1 MRKPV
6 YKTPTARFI
15 RFDNKDV
22 IVASRGDLGKTCW
35 APRLD
40 ASYCKYAGDSSQEN
54 ECGLSGLHSCFVSPP
69 GSGLIETCPS
79 SDNGYY
85 VNSVGPSDI

>member
-35 APRLD
+35 APLLES
-40 ASYCKYAGDSSQEN
+40 SYCTNMGDSSQEN
-54 ECGLSGLHSCFVSPP
+54 ECWLSGLHSCFVSPP
-69 GSGLIETCPS
+69 GSGLKHVRPAIT
-79 SDNGYY
+79 
-85 VNSVGPSDI
+85 VIT